1 MDAAPDGI
9 NKMDHGKLQQARE
22 GGSAGSNVMKALTLG
37 PKLNFWLKSIAAL
50 VVFGIAIQVIAS
62 LILFPAKEELDS
74 LRNELGT
81 CEMRRARLGSVA
93 EDSDRIDF
101 LEDELLKEKEEK
113 EELKSMV
120 EKKDIKINELE
131 HTSNEEVVNY
141 ERRVKELQAFREG
154 EMNRCEKNIQ
164 KPKDEIQNLK
174 EELRVMQKECSQTQS
189 NYNMKEQENE
199 DLKSHLN
206 QTEEENSQLMEK
218 NEAQSKA
225 FDKAT
230 SDIHTL
236 EERMKILEGERDSY
250 LKEKEKNEVEVAQL
264 EEIKTKL
271 TKEKSLYQQEA
282 RKCVDDFKS
291 AQSNDGWWVYFAIV
305 TLFAVVVGFCL
316 VVCISKSS
324 G

>member
-1 MDAAPDGI
+1 
-9 NKMDHGKLQQARE
+9 
-22 GGSAGSNVMKALTLG
+22 
-37 PKLNFWLKSIAAL
+37 
-50 VVFGIAIQVIAS
+50 
-62 LILFPAKEELDS
+62 
-74 LRNELGT
+74 
-81 CEMRRARLGSVA
+81 
-93 EDSDRIDF
+93 
-101 LEDELLKEKEEK
+101 
-113 EELKSMV
+113 
-120 EKKDIKINELE
+120 
-131 HTSNEEVVNY
+131 
-141 ERRVKELQAFREG
+141 
-154 EMNRCEKNIQ
+154 
-164 KPKDEIQNLK
+164 
-174 EELRVMQKECSQTQS
+174 
-189 NYNMKEQENE
+189 
-199 DLKSHLN
+199 
-206 QTEEENSQLMEK
+206 MEK

-236 EERMKILEGERDSY
+236 EKRRKIFEGERDSC
-250 LKEKEKNEVEVAQL
+250 LKEKEKKEVEVAQL